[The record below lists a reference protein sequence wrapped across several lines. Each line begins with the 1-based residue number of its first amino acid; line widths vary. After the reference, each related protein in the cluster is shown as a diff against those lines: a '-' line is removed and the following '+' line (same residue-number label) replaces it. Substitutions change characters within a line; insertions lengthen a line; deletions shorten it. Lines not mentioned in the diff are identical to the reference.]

1 MRALDI
7 KVWRELWAMR
17 GQALAIAAVIVSG
30 VTTMVMF
37 LSTYDSLLHTRE
49 TYYRD
54 NRFAEVFASLK
65 RAPNHLITRIEAIPG
80 VERVETRVAAAVNI
94 DIPGFNEPVIGKLI
108 SLPDDGDALL
118 NRLYLRRGRF
128 IEPYRDD
135 EVMVSEAF
143 ANAHRMQPGD
153 RLYAIIKGKR
163 KALTIVGIV
172 LSPEYVYQIAPGAFF
187 PDFKRYGVLWMGRTA
202 LASAYELEG
211 AFNDV
216 SLTLSPGASLG
227 TVLDY
232 LDDLLV
238 PYGGYGAYAREDQF
252 SHRFL
257 SEEMRQLRT
266 SATVFPLIFIGVAA
280 FLLNVVLNRLI
291 NTQRDQIAILKA
303 FGYSNAA
310 VGLHYV
316 KLVLLIVLLGVA
328 VGVALGVYWGKGLG
342 LIYMEF
348 YRFPYLHYLLRPM
361 VVITAAG
368 VTMLAAVSGTLFA
381 VRQAAT
387 LSPAEAMRPESPVLY
402 RATLIERI
410 GLQRYLTQPTKM
422 IMRHI
427 ERRPLKSLFS
437 VIGIALA
444 GGIMMVGNFQEDAIR
459 YMVEVQFSLSKRDDL
474 SVRFIDP
481 TARGVLHELQ
491 AMPGVRHV
499 EPYRTVPVR
508 MRFEHRTYRTAL
520 EGVEP
525 GGELMRVLD
534 TTLQPIALPPEG
546 VVLTD
551 YLATLLGVVPG
562 DMLTIEV
569 LEESQP
575 VLQVPVAAL
584 SKQYLGVWG
593 YMRIDALNR
602 LMREGDIISGAY
614 LAVEPGERQ
623 QVYAELKEI
632 PRVAGTVARKSAIQ
646 SFYDTMAETV
656 LFFSFIANLLGA
668 TIAVGVV
675 YNTARIALS
684 ERGRELASLRVL
696 GFTHGEIAYIL
707 LGELALLTLVAIPLG
722 FLVGEGLC
730 AFLASQFKT
739 DLYRVP
745 LVLESDTYASAA
757 TVVLLSAL
765 ASGAVIWRKLGKL
778 DLVAVLKTRE

>member
-1 MRALDI
+1 MRALDK
-7 KVWRELWAMR
+7 KVLRELWAMR

-37 LSTYDSLLHTRE
+37 LSTYDSLLQTRE
-49 TYYRD
+49 TYYRE
-54 NRFAEVFASLK
+54 NHFAEVFASLK
-65 RAPNHLITRIEAIPG
+65 RAPNHLVSRIRDIPG
-80 VERVETRVAAAVNI
+80 VERVETRVAAAVNL
-94 DIPGFNEPVIGKLI
+94 DIPGFNEPVIGKLV
-108 SLPDDGDALL
+108 SLPDNGNALL

-128 IEPYRDD
+128 IEPYADD
-135 EVMVSEAF
+135 EVMLSEAF
-143 ANAHRMQPGD
+143 ADAHRLQPGD
-153 RLYAIIKGKR
+153 SLSAIIKGRR

-187 PDFKRYGVLWMGRTA
+187 PDYKRYGVMWMGRTA
-202 LASAYELEG
+202 LAGAYEMDG

-216 SLTLSPGASLG
+216 SLTLSAGAG
-227 TVLDY
+227 MGGVLDQ
-232 LDDLLV
+232 LDDLLA
-238 PYGGYGAYAREDQF
+238 PYGGFGAYAREDQF

-266 SATVFPLIFIGVAA
+266 SATVFPLIFIAVAA

-291 NTQRDQIAILKA
+291 STQRDQIAILKA
-303 FGYSNAA
+303 FGYSNTA

-316 KLVLLIVLLGVA
+316 KLVLLIVLLGVL
-328 VGVALGVYWGKGLG
+328 VGIALGIYWGKGLS

-348 YRFPYLHYLLRPM
+348 YRFPYLHYLLRPL
-361 VVITAAG
+361 VVISAAG
-368 VTMLAAVSGTLFA
+368 ITLLAAVSGTLFA
-381 VRQAAT
+381 VRQAAA
-387 LSPAEAMRPESPVLY
+387 LSPAEAMRPESPVVY
-402 RATLIERI
+402 RITLLERL
-410 GLQRYLTQPTKM
+410 GLQRFFTQPTKM
-422 IMRHI
+422 IVRHI
-427 ERRPLKSLFS
+427 ERRPLKSLLS

-459 YMVEVQFSLSKRDDL
+459 YMVDVQFSISKRDDL

-481 TARGVLHELQ
+481 TARRALHELQ

-499 EPYRTVPVR
+499 EAFRTVPVR
-508 MRFEHRTYRTAL
+508 MRFEHRSYRTAL

-525 GGELMRVLD
+525 NGELMRVLD
-534 TTLQPIALPPEG
+534 TGLRPIELPPEG
-546 VVLTD
+546 IVLTD
-551 YLATLLGVVPG
+551 HLAKLLGVVPG
-562 DMLTIEV
+562 DLLTVEV

-575 VLQVPVAAL
+575 VLQVPVAGL
-584 SKQYLGVWG
+584 TKQYLGVWG

-602 LMREGDIISGAY
+602 LMHEGDVISGAY
-614 LAVEPGERQ
+614 LAVDQQSRQ
-623 QVYAELKEI
+623 QVYAALKEI
-632 PRVAGTVARKSAIQ
+632 PRVAGTVVRLSAIR

-656 LFFSFIANLLGA
+656 LFFSFIANILGA
-668 TIAVGVV
+668 TIAVGVI

-684 ERGRELASLRVL
+684 ERDRELASLRVL

-722 FLVGEGLC
+722 FLVGDGLC

-745 LVLESDTYASAA
+745 LVLESDTYANAA
-757 TVVLLSAL
+757 AVVLLSASVS
-765 ASGAVIWRKLGKL
+765 AAVIWRKLGRL

>member
-17 GQALAIAAVIVSG
+17 GQAIAIAAVIVSG

-37 LSTYDSLLHTRE
+37 LSTYDSLQYTRE
-49 TYYRD
+49 SYYRE

-65 RAPNHLITRIEAIPG
+65 RAPNHLIARIQEIPG
-80 VERVETRVAAAVNI
+80 VERVETRVAAAVNL
-94 DIPGFNEPVIGKLI
+94 DIHGFNEPVIGKLI
-108 SLPDDGDALL
+108 SLPDDGNALL

-143 ANAHRMQPGD
+143 ANAHRLQPGD
-153 RLYAIIKGKR
+153 KLSAIIKGRR

-187 PDFKRYGVLWMGRTA
+187 PDYKRYGVMWMGRTA
-202 LASAYELEG
+202 LASAYDMDG

-216 SLTLSPGASLG
+216 SLTLSPGASMG
-227 TVLDY
+227 TVLDQ
-232 LDDLLV
+232 LDDLLA

-266 SATVFPLIFIGVAA
+266 SATLFPLIFIGVAA

-310 VGLHYV
+310 VGVHYV
-316 KLVLLIVLLGVA
+316 KLVLLIVLLGVS
-328 VGVALGVYWGKGLG
+328 VGVALGVYWGKELS

-348 YRFPYLHYLLRPM
+348 YRFPYLHYLLKPM
-361 VVITAAG
+361 VVFTAAG
-368 VTMLAAVSGTLFA
+368 VTTLAAVSGTLFA
-381 VRQAAT
+381 VRQAVS
-387 LSPAEAMRPESPVLY
+387 LSPAEAMRPESPVMY
-402 RATLIERI
+402 RVTLLERL
-410 GLQRYLTQPTKM
+410 GLQRFFSQPTKM
-422 IMRHI
+422 IVRHI
-427 ERRPLKSLFS
+427 ERRPLKSLLS
-437 VIGIALA
+437 IIGIALA
-444 GGIMMVGNFQEDAIR
+444 GGIMMVGNFQGDAIR
-459 YMVEVQFSLSKRDDL
+459 YMVDVQFSISKRDDL

-481 TARGVLHELQ
+481 TSRRALHELQ

-499 EPYRTVPVR
+499 EAYRTVPVR

-525 GGELMRVLD
+525 DGELMRVLD
-534 TTLQPIALPPEG
+534 TRLHPIELPPEG

-551 YLATLLGVVPG
+551 HLAKVLGVMPG
-562 DMLTIEV
+562 DLLTIEV

-575 VLQVPVAAL
+575 VRQVPVAGL
-584 SKQYLGVWG
+584 TKQYLGVWG

-602 LMREGDIISGAY
+602 LMREGDVISGAY
-614 LAVEPGERQ
+614 LAVDPRAREEIYQ
-623 QVYAELKEI
+623 ELKEI
-632 PRVAGTVARKSAIQ
+632 PRVAGTVVRKSAIQ

-656 LFFSFIANLLGA
+656 LFFSFIANILGA

-707 LGELALLTLVAIPLG
+707 LGELALLTLAAIPLG

-745 LVLESDTYASAA
+745 LVLESDTYANAA
-757 TVVLLSAL
+757 AVVLLSAL
-765 ASGAVIWRKLGKL
+765 VSGAVIWRKLGRL

>member
-1 MRALDI
+1 MRALDK
-7 KVWRELWAMR
+7 KVLRELWQMR
-17 GQALAIAAVIVSG
+17 GQALAIIAVIVSG

-37 LSTYDSLLHTRE
+37 LSTYDSLIETRE
-49 TYYRD
+49 NYYAE

-65 RAPNHLITRIEAIPG
+65 RAPEHLLARIQVIPG
-80 VERVETRVAAAVNI
+80 VERAESRVVAAVNL
-94 DIPGFNEPVIGKLI
+94 DIEGFNEPVIGKLI
-108 SLPDDGDALL
+108 SLPDAGDARL
-118 NRLYLRRGRF
+118 NQLHLRRGRF

-135 EVMVSEAF
+135 EVMLSEAF
-143 ANAHRMQPGD
+143 ANAHRLQPGD
-153 RLYAIIKGKR
+153 HLSVIIKGKR
-163 KALTIVGIV
+163 KTLTIVGIV

-187 PDFKRYGVLWMGRTA
+187 PDFKRYGVMWMGRNG
-202 LASAYELEG
+202 LASAYDMDG
-211 AFNDV
+211 AFNDI
-216 SLTLSPGASLG
+216 SLTLGSGAAVG
-227 TVLDY
+227 TILDQ
-232 LDDLLV
+232 LDDLLK

-257 SEEMRQLRT
+257 SEEVRQLRT
-266 SATVFPLIFIGVAA
+266 MATVFPLIFIGVAA

-291 NTQRDQIAILKA
+291 NTQREQIAILKA

-310 VGLHYV
+310 IGLHFV
-316 KLVLLIVLLGVA
+316 KLVLLIVLLGITI
-328 VGVALGVYWGKGLG
+328 GVALGGYWGRELS

-348 YRFPYLHYLLRPM
+348 YRFPYLHYLLRPS
-361 VVITAAG
+361 VVVVAAT
-368 VTMLAAVSGTLFA
+368 VTVLAAISGTLLA
-381 VRQAAT
+381 VRQAAR
-387 LSPAEAMRPESPVLY
+387 LSPAEGMRPNSPVVY
-402 RATLIERI
+402 RASLIERL
-410 GLQRYLTQPTKM
+410 GLQRFFSQPTRM
-422 IMRHI
+422 IVRHI
-427 ERRPLKSLFS
+427 QRRPFKSLLS

-459 YMVEVQFSLSKRDDL
+459 YMVEVQFSISKRDDL
-474 SVRFIDP
+474 SVRFTDP
-481 TARGVLHELQ
+481 TSRRALHELQ
-491 AMPGVRHV
+491 AIPGVQHV
-499 EPYRTVPVR
+499 EVFRTLPVR
-508 MRFEHRTYRTAL
+508 LRFEHRTYRTAL
-520 EGVEP
+520 EGVQPE
-525 GGELMRVLD
+525 GELMRVLD
-534 TTLQPIALPPEG
+534 TRLQPVALPPQG

-551 YLATLLGVVPG
+551 HLAKILGVLPG

-575 VLQVPVAAL
+575 VLQVPVVGL

-602 LMREGDIISGAY
+602 VMGEGEVISGAY
-614 LAVEPGERQ
+614 LAVDPQARGEI
-623 QVYAELKEI
+623 YAQLKEM
-632 PRVAGTVARKSAIQ
+632 PRVAGIVVRKSAIQ

-707 LGELALLTLVAIPLG
+707 LGELVLLTLVAIPLG

-745 LVLESDTYASAA
+745 LVLESQTYANAA
-757 TVVLLSAL
+757 AVVLFSAC
-765 ASGAVIWRKLGKL
+765 ASGAVIWHRLGRI
-778 DLVAVLKTRE
+778 DLVSALKTRE

>member
-7 KVWRELWAMR
+7 KVWRELWTMR
-17 GQALAIAAVIVSG
+17 GQVLAIAAVIVSG

-37 LSTYDSLLHTRE
+37 LSTYDSLMHTRE

-54 NRFAEVFASLK
+54 YRFAEVFASLK
-65 RAPNHLITRIEAIPG
+65 RAPNHLISRIAAIPG
-80 VERVETRVAAAVNI
+80 VERVETRVVAAVNL
-94 DIPGFNEPVIGKLI
+94 DIPGFNEPVIGKLN
-108 SLPDDGDALL
+108 SLPDEGGALL
-118 NRLYLRRGRF
+118 NRLYLRQGRF

-143 ANAHRMQPGD
+143 ANAHRMRPGD
-153 RLYAIIKGKR
+153 SLFAIIKGKR
-163 KALTIVGIV
+163 QALTIVGIV

-187 PDFKRYGVLWMGRTA
+187 PDFKRYGVMWMGRTA
-202 LASAYELEG
+202 LASAYEMEG

-216 SLTLSPGASLG
+216 TLTLSSGGSPG
-227 TVLDY
+227 TVLDQ
-232 LDDLLV
+232 LDALLD
-238 PYGGYGAYAREDQF
+238 PYGGYGAYARADQF

-257 SEEMRQLRT
+257 SEEIRQLRT
-266 SATVFPLIFIGVAA
+266 MATVFPLIFIGVAA
-280 FLLNVVLNRLI
+280 FLLNVVITRLI
-291 NTQRDQIAILKA
+291 STQRDQIAILKA
-303 FGYSNAA
+303 FGYSNVA
-310 VGLHYV
+310 VGAHYL
-316 KLVLLIVLLGVA
+316 KLVLLIVLLGV
-328 VGVALGVYWGKGLG
+328 VLGVTLGAYWGKELS

-348 YRFPYLHYLLRPM
+348 YRFPYLHYLLPPTA
-361 VVITAAG
+361 VITAAG
-368 VTMLAAVSGTLFA
+368 VTMLAAVSGTLLA
-381 VRQAAT
+381 VRLAVT
-387 LSPAEAMRPESPVLY
+387 LSPAEAMRPESPVIY
-402 RATLIERI
+402 RATLLERI
-410 GLQRYLTQPTKM
+410 GLQRFFSQPTKM
-422 IMRHI
+422 ILRHL
-427 ERRPLKSLFS
+427 ERRPLKSLLS
-437 VIGIALA
+437 IIGIALA
-444 GGIMMVGNFQEDAIR
+444 GGIMMVGNFQEDAIS
-459 YMVEVQFSLSKRDDL
+459 YMVDVQFSLSKRDDL

-481 TARGVLHELQ
+481 TTRRALHELQ
-491 AMPGVRHV
+491 SMTGVRHV
-499 EPYRTVPVR
+499 EPFRTVAVR

-534 TTLQPIALPPEG
+534 TTLRPIEMPPEG

-551 YLATLLGVVPG
+551 HLATILGVVPG
-562 DMLTIEV
+562 DLLTIEV

-584 SKQYLGVWG
+584 TKQYLGVWG

-602 LMREGDIISGAY
+602 LMREGDVISGAY
-614 LAVEPGERQ
+614 LAVAPGDRE

-632 PRVAGTVARKSAIQ
+632 PRVAGTVVRKSAIK

-696 GFTHGEIAYIL
+696 GFSHGEIGYIL
-707 LGELALLTLVAIPLG
+707 LGELALLTLIAIPLA

-745 LVLESDTYASAA
+745 LVLEPDTYANAA
-757 TVVLLSAL
+757 TVVLLSAFV
-765 ASGAVIWRKLGKL
+765 SGVVIWRKLGKL

>member
-54 NRFAEVFASLK
+54 YRFGEVFASLK
-65 RAPNHLITRIEAIPG
+65 RAPDQLIHRIEEISG
-80 VERVETRVAAAVNI
+80 IERVETRVVAAANI
-94 DIPGFNEPVIGKLI
+94 DIPGFNEPVIGRLI
-108 SLPDDGDALL
+108 SLPDEGEALL
-118 NRLYLRRGRF
+118 NQLYLRRGRF
-128 IEPYRDD
+128 IEPYQDD
-135 EVMVSEAF
+135 EVMVSETF
-143 ANAHRMQPGD
+143 ADAHGMQPGD
-153 RLYAIIKGKR
+153 SLYVIIKGKR

-187 PDFKRYGVLWMGRTA
+187 PDYKHYGVMWMGGTA
-202 LASAYELEG
+202 LASAYEMEG

-216 SLTLSPGASLG
+216 SLTLTPDGSLG
-227 TVLDY
+227 TVLDA
-232 LDDLLV
+232 LDDLLA
-238 PYGGYGAYAREDQF
+238 PYGGFGAYPREDQF

-257 SEEMRQLRT
+257 SVEMRQLRT
-266 SATVFPLIFIGVAA
+266 MATVFPLIFVGVAA
-280 FLLNVVLNRLI
+280 FLLNVVLHRLI

-303 FGYSNAA
+303 FGYSNTA

-316 KLVLLIVLLGVA
+316 KLVVLIVFLGVLLGV
-328 VGVALGVYWGKGLG
+328 VLGVYWGRELS
-342 LIYMEF
+342 LIYMDF
-348 YRFPYLHYLLRPM
+348 YRFPYLHYLLRPV
-361 VVITAAG
+361 VVITASA
-368 VTMLAAVSGTLFA
+368 VTLLAAISGTLLA
-381 VRQAAT
+381 VRQAVAM
-387 LSPAEAMRPESPVLY
+387 SPAEAMRPESPTIY
-402 RATLIERI
+402 RATFLERI
-410 GLQRYLTQPTKM
+410 GLQRFFTQPTKM
-422 IMRHI
+422 ILRHI

-444 GGIMMVGNFQEDAIR
+444 GGIMMVGNFQEDAIN
-459 YMVEVQFSLSKRDDL
+459 YMVDVQFSQSKRDDL

-481 TARGVLHELQ
+481 TSRRALHELQ
-491 AMPGVRHV
+491 VMEGVRHV

-508 MRFEHRTYRTAL
+508 MRFEHRTYRTGL
-520 EGVEP
+520 EGIEP
-525 GGELMRVLD
+525 DGELVRVLD
-534 TTLQPIALPPEG
+534 SRLQPIFLPAEG

-551 YLATLLGVVPG
+551 YLATLLGVMPG
-562 DMLTIEV
+562 DMLTLEV
-569 LEESQP
+569 LEEHRP
-575 VLQVPVAAL
+575 VLQVPVVAL

-593 YMRIDALNR
+593 YMRLDALNR
-602 LMREGDIISGAY
+602 LMREGETISGAY
-614 LAVEPGERQ
+614 LAVDSNIRQ
-623 QVYAELKEI
+623 QLYGELKEI
-632 PRVAGTVARKSAIQ
+632 PRVANTVVTKSAVQ

-656 LFFSFIANLLGA
+656 LFFSFIANMLGA

-696 GFTHGEIAYIL
+696 GFTHGEVGYIL

-739 DLYRVP
+739 ELYRVP
-745 LVLESDTYASAA
+745 LVLERDTYANAA
-757 TVVLLSAL
+757 MVVLLSAS
-765 ASGAVIWRKLGKL
+765 ASGAVIWRKLGRL
-778 DLVAVLKTRE
+778 DLVGVLKTRE

>member
-7 KVWRELWAMR
+7 KVWRELWQMR

-37 LSTYDSLLHTRE
+37 LSTYDSLLHTRQ

-54 NRFAEVFASLK
+54 YRFAEVFASLK
-65 RAPNHLITRIEAIPG
+65 RAPNHLVARIAAIPG
-80 VERVETRVAAAVNI
+80 VERVEARVVAWVNL
-94 DIPGFNEPVIGKLI
+94 DIPDFNEPVIGRMI
-108 SLPDDGDALL
+108 SLPDEGEALL
-118 NRLYLRRGRF
+118 NKLYLQRGRF

-143 ANAHRMQPGD
+143 ANAHRLQPGD

-163 KALTIVGIV
+163 KALSIVGIV
-172 LSPEYVYQIAPGAFF
+172 LSPEYIYQIAPGAFF
-187 PDFKRYGVLWMGRTA
+187 PDFKRYGVMWMGRTA
-202 LASAYELEG
+202 LGSAYEMEG

-216 SLTLSPGASLG
+216 SLTLGPRASLG
-227 TVLDY
+227 SVLDQ
-232 LDDLLV
+232 LDALLE

-257 SEEMRQLRT
+257 NVEISQLRT
-266 SATVFPLIFIGVAA
+266 MAMVFPLIFIGVSA

-303 FGYSNAA
+303 FGYSNRA
-310 VGLHYV
+310 VGVHYL

-328 VGVALGVYWGKGLG
+328 FGVGLGAYWGKELS

-348 YRFPYLHYLLRPM
+348 YRFPYLHYVLNPL
-361 VVITAAG
+361 VIVIAAG
-368 VTMLAAVSGTLFA
+368 VTVLAAVSGTLLGVLRA
-381 VRQAAT
+381 VA
-387 LSPAEAMRPESPVLY
+387 LSPAEAMRSESPTIYRVTVL
-402 RATLIERI
+402 ERF
-410 GLQRYLTQPTKM
+410 GLQRLVTQPTKM
-422 IMRHI
+422 ILRHL
-427 ERRPLKSLFS
+427 ERRPLKALFS
-437 VIGIALA
+437 VVGIALA

-459 YMVEVQFSLSKRDDL
+459 YMVNVQFSQSKRDDL
-474 SVRFIDP
+474 SVRFTEP
-481 TARGVLHELQ
+481 ASRRALHALQ
-491 AMPGVRHV
+491 AMPGVRHA
-499 EPYRTVPVR
+499 EPYRTLQVR
-508 MRFEHRTYRTAL
+508 MRFEHRTFRTAL

-525 GGELMRVLD
+525 GGELMRVLN
-534 TTLQPIALPPEG
+534 TTLQPIDLPSEG

-551 YLATLLGVVPG
+551 HLATILGVVPG
-562 DMLTIEV
+562 DLLTIEV

-575 VLQVPVAAL
+575 VLQVPVVAL
-584 SKQYLGVWG
+584 TKQYLGVWG
-593 YMRIDALNR
+593 YMRIETLNR
-602 LMREGDIISGAY
+602 LMREGGVLSGAY
-614 LAVEPGERQ
+614 LAVDETDRQ

-632 PRVAGTVARKSAIQ
+632 PKVAGTVVRKSAVQ

-656 LFFSFIANLLGA
+656 LFFSFIANLMGA

-696 GFTHGEIAYIL
+696 GFSHGEIAYIL
-707 LGELALLTLVAIPLG
+707 LGELALITLIAIPLG

-757 TVVLLSAL
+757 TVVLLSAIV
-765 ASGAVIWRKLGKL
+765 SGGVIWRKLGRL

>member
-17 GQALAIAAVIVSG
+17 GQAIAIAAVIVSG

-37 LSTYDSLLHTRE
+37 LSTYDSLQYTRE
-49 TYYRD
+49 SYYRE

-65 RAPNHLITRIEAIPG
+65 RAPNHLIARIQEIPG
-80 VERVETRVAAAVNI
+80 VERVETRVAAAVNL
-94 DIPGFNEPVIGKLI
+94 DIHGFNEPVIGKLI
-108 SLPDDGDALL
+108 SLPDDGNALL

-143 ANAHRMQPGD
+143 ANAHRLQPGD
-153 RLYAIIKGKR
+153 KLSAIIKGRR

-187 PDFKRYGVLWMGRTA
+187 PDYKRYGVMWMGRTA
-202 LASAYELEG
+202 LASAYDMDG

-216 SLTLSPGASLG
+216 SLTLSPGASMG
-227 TVLDY
+227 TVLDQ
-232 LDDLLV
+232 LDDLLA

-266 SATVFPLIFIGVAA
+266 SATLFPLIFIGVAA

-310 VGLHYV
+310 VGVHYV
-316 KLVLLIVLLGVA
+316 KLVLLIVLLGVS
-328 VGVALGVYWGKGLG
+328 VGVALGVYWGKELS

-348 YRFPYLHYLLRPM
+348 YRFPYLHYLLKPM
-361 VVITAAG
+361 VVFTAAG
-368 VTMLAAVSGTLFA
+368 VTTLAAVSGTLFA
-381 VRQAAT
+381 VRQAVS
-387 LSPAEAMRPESPVLY
+387 LSPAEAMRPESPVMY
-402 RATLIERI
+402 RVTLLERL
-410 GLQRYLTQPTKM
+410 GLQRFFSQPTKM
-422 IMRHI
+422 IVRHI
-427 ERRPLKSLFS
+427 ERRPLKSLLS
-437 VIGIALA
+437 IIGIALA
-444 GGIMMVGNFQEDAIR
+444 GGIMMVGNFQGDAIR
-459 YMVEVQFSLSKRDDL
+459 YMVDVQFSISKRDDL

-481 TARGVLHELQ
+481 TSRRALHELQ

-499 EPYRTVPVR
+499 EAYRTVPVR

-525 GGELMRVLD
+525 DGELMRVLD
-534 TTLQPIALPPEG
+534 TRLHPIELPPEG

-551 YLATLLGVVPG
+551 HLAKVLGVMPG
-562 DMLTIEV
+562 DLLTIEV

-575 VLQVPVAAL
+575 VRQVPVAGL
-584 SKQYLGVWG
+584 TKQYLGVWG

-602 LMREGDIISGAY
+602 LTREGDVISGAY
-614 LAVEPGERQ
+614 LAVDPRAREEIYQ
-623 QVYAELKEI
+623 ELKEI
-632 PRVAGTVARKSAIQ
+632 PRVAGTVVRKSAIQ

-656 LFFSFIANLLGA
+656 LFFSFIANILGA

-707 LGELALLTLVAIPLG
+707 LGELALLTLAAIPLG

-745 LVLESDTYASAA
+745 LVLESDTYANAA
-757 TVVLLSAL
+757 AVVLLSAL
-765 ASGAVIWRKLGKL
+765 VSGAVIWRKLGRL

>member
-187 PDFKRYGVLWMGRTA
+187 PDFKRYGVMWMGRTA

-459 YMVEVQFSLSKRDDL
+459 YMVDVQFSLSKRDDL

-481 TARGVLHELQ
+481 TARRVLHELQ

-551 YLATLLGVVPG
+551 YLATLLGVMPG

-602 LMREGDIISGAY
+602 LMREGDVISGAY

-745 LVLESDTYASAA
+745 LVLESDTYANAA

-765 ASGAVIWRKLGKL
+765 ASGAVIWRKLGRL

>member
-1 MRALDI
+1 MRVLDK
-7 KVWRELWAMR
+7 KVLRELWAMR

-49 TYYRD
+49 SYYRE

-65 RAPNHLITRIEAIPG
+65 RAPDHLAARIEAIPG
-80 VERVETRVAAAVNI
+80 VERVETRVAAAVNL

-108 SLPDDGDALL
+108 SLPDTGEVHL
-118 NRLYLRRGRF
+118 NLLYLRRGRF
-128 IEPYRDD
+128 IEPYSDD
-135 EVMVSEAF
+135 EVMLSETF
-143 ANAHRMQPGD
+143 ANAHRLLPGD
-153 RLYAIIKGKR
+153 TLHAIIKGKR

-187 PDFKRYGVLWMGRTA
+187 PDFKRYGVMWMGRTA
-202 LASAYELEG
+202 LASAYEMEG

-216 SLTLSPGASLG
+216 ALTLNRGASLG
-227 TVLDY
+227 TVIDRLDE
-232 LDDLLV
+232 LLAR
-238 PYGGYGAYAREDQF
+238 YGGYGAYAREDQF

-266 SATVFPLIFIGVAA
+266 MATVFPLIFIGVAA

-328 VGVALGVYWGKGLG
+328 AGVALGVYWGKELS

-348 YRFPYLHYLLRPM
+348 YRFPYLHYLLRPT
-361 VVITAAG
+361 VVLTAAG
-368 VTMLAAVSGTLFA
+368 ITFLAAVSGTLFA
-381 VRQAAT
+381 VRQAAA

-402 RATLIERI
+402 RVTLPERL
-410 GLQRYLTQPTKM
+410 GLQRFFTQPTKM
-422 IMRHI
+422 IVRHI
-427 ERRPLKSLFS
+427 ERRPVKSLLS
-437 VIGIALA
+437 VIGIAMA

-474 SVRFIDP
+474 SVRFIEP
-481 TARGVLHELQ
+481 TARRALHELQ
-491 AMPGVRHV
+491 ALPGVRHV
-499 EPYRTVPVR
+499 EAYRTVPVR
-508 MRFEHRTYRTAL
+508 MRFEHRSYRTAL
-520 EGVEP
+520 EGVEQ

-534 TTLQPIALPPEG
+534 SRLVPIELPAEG

-551 YLATLLGVVPG
+551 HLAAILGVQPG

-575 VLQVPVAAL
+575 VRQVPVAAL

-602 LMREGDIISGAY
+602 MMREGEVISGAY
-614 LAVEPGERQ
+614 LAVDPPARESI
-623 QVYAELKEI
+623 YAELKEI
-632 PRVAGTVARKSAIQ
+632 PRVAGTVVRKTAIR

-656 LFFSFIANLLGA
+656 LFFSFIANMLGA

-707 LGELALLTLVAIPLG
+707 LGELALLTLVAVPLG

-730 AFLASQFKT
+730 AFLASQFQT

-745 LVLESDTYASAA
+745 LVLEPDTYANAA
-757 TVVLLSAL
+757 AVLLLSAC
-765 ASGAVIWRKLGKL
+765 ASGAVIWHKLGRL

>member
-49 TYYRD
+49 NYYLE

-65 RAPNHLITRIEAIPG
+65 RAPDRLINRIQDIPG

-108 SLPDDGDALL
+108 SLPDNDEALL

-128 IEPYRDD
+128 IEAYRDD
-135 EVMVSEAF
+135 EVMLSETF
-143 ANAHRMQPGD
+143 ANAHRLQPGD
-153 RLYAIIKGKR
+153 SLYAIIKGKR

-187 PDFKRYGVLWMGRTA
+187 PDFKRYGVMWMGRTA

-216 SLTLSPGASLG
+216 SLTMSPEASLG
-227 TVLDY
+227 MVLDQ
-232 LDDLLV
+232 LDNILD
-238 PYGGYGAYAREDQF
+238 PYGGFGAYAREDQF

-328 VGVALGVYWGKGLG
+328 IGVALGVYWGKELS

-361 VVITAAG
+361 VVVTAAG
-368 VTMLAAVSGTLFA
+368 VTVLAAVSGTLLA
-381 VRQAAT
+381 VRQAAS
-387 LSPAEAMRPESPVLY
+387 LSPAEAMRPDSPVVYQVSIL
-402 RATLIERI
+402 ERT
-410 GLQRYLTQPTKM
+410 GLQRFVSQPTKM

-427 ERRPLKSLFS
+427 ERRPYKSLFS
-437 VIGIALA
+437 VVGIALA

-459 YMVEVQFSLSKRDDL
+459 YMVEVQFSMSKRDDL

-481 TARGVLHELQ
+481 TARRALHELQ
-491 AMPGVRHV
+491 AMQGVRLV

-508 MRFEHRTYRTAL
+508 LRFEHRSYRTAL

-534 TTLQPIALPPEG
+534 TALKAISLPPEG

-551 YLATLLGVVPG
+551 YLAKLLGVMPG

-569 LEESQP
+569 LEESKP

-602 LMREGDIISGAY
+602 LMREGDVISGAY
-614 LAVEPGERQ
+614 LAVDPGARQ

-632 PRVAGTVARKSAIQ
+632 PRVAGTVVRKSAIK

-696 GFTHGEIAYIL
+696 GFTHGEIGYIL
-707 LGELALLTLVAIPLG
+707 LGELAILTLIAIPLG

-739 DLYRVP
+739 DLYRIP
-745 LVLESDTYASAA
+745 LVLERDTYANSA
-757 TVVLLSAL
+757 TVVLLSAFV
-765 ASGAVIWRKLGKL
+765 SGAVIWRKLGRL